1 MRLRYRLLNVFA
13 REGDPFSGNP
23 LCVFEDGS
31 GLSDDQM
38 LALARQ
44 FNLSETIF
52 VMAPRHPAHRARVRI
67 FLPLAEIP
75 FAGHPTIGCAL
86 HLSAGDGDLVLEEEA
101 GPVPVTI
108 RDGLAEFAAPVL
120 PQLGDAV
127 AADLAAAGLGL
138 GADRIGFGT
147 HRPVVAHA
155 GPAFIF
161 VPLRDAQALSDA
173 RPAGAAFEALTA
185 KVGKVYAYAP
195 DGAGFRARMFA
206 PGSGV
211 PEDPATGSATATL
224 AAPLLAAGVLPE
236 GEARLS
242 LRQGVEM
249 GRPSQLGLRITVR
262 GGALAQVRVSGRAVP
277 VAQGRI
283 RIPEDT

>member
-1 MRLRYRLLNVFA
+1 MMLEYHVYDVFTD
-13 REGDPFSGNP
+13 RPFAGNP
-23 LCVFEDGS
+23 LAVVMGADA
-31 GLSDDQM
+31 LSTRQM
-38 LALARQ
+38 QTIARQ

-108 RDGLAEFAAPVL
+108 RNGLAEFAAPVL

-138 GADRIGFGT
+138 GADQVGFDT

-161 VPLRDAQALSDA
+161 LPLRDAQALADA

-185 KVGKVYAYAP
+185 RVGKVYAYAP

-236 GEARLS
+236 GENRLS

-262 GGALAQVRVSGRAVP
+262 GGALAQVCVSGRAVP

>member
-1 MRLRYRLLNVFA
+1 MMLEYHVYDVFTDRA
-13 REGDPFSGNP
+13 FAGNP
-23 LCVFEDGS
+23 LAVVMGADA
-31 GLSDDQM
+31 LSTRQM
-38 LALARQ
+38 QTIARQ

-52 VMAPRHPAHRARVRI
+52 VMAPRDRAHRARVRI

-108 RDGLAEFAAPVL
+108 SDGLAEFAAPVL

-138 GADRIGFGT
+138 GADQVGFGT

-161 VPLRDAQALSDA
+161 VPLRDAQALADA
-173 RPAGAAFEALTA
+173 RPAGAAFEGLTA
-185 KVGKVYAYAP
+185 RVGKVYAYAP

-236 GEARLS
+236 GETRLS

-249 GRPSQLGLRITVR
+249 GRPSQLGLRIAVK
-262 GGALAQVRVSGRAVP
+262 GGALAQVCVSGRAVP